1 MPSIWKLKPLR
12 ILTEMI
18 LEIND
23 SPSRAIMFKKWIRV
37 SIWSRLTAKRMTRW
51 WYSLTR
57 DLTLDINVGVQCCL
71 HCIAMVFFALRSK
84 EDICVPPCPSVCRE
98 RFSTMERHGVTHSYV
113 DGHVVTRSATG
124 GMLRKSSLWST
135 TWQPWCRGWCEL
147 SGLGKNRVGCVFS
160 GVSQ

>member
-1 MPSIWKLKPLR
+1 
-12 ILTEMI
+12 MI

-23 SPSRAIMFKKWIRV
+23 SPSRAIIFKKWIRV

-57 DLTLDINVGVQCCL
+57 DLTLDIKGGVQCCL
-71 HCIAMVFFALRSK
+71 HCIAVVFFALRAKKISVFHHVHQYVEKDFQLWK
-84 EDICVPPCPSVCRE
+84 EVGN
-98 RFSTMERHGVTHSYV
+98 GVTHSYV
-113 DGHVVTRSATG
+113 DGHVVTRSATW

-135 TWQPWCRGWCEL
+135 TGQQWCRGWCEL
-147 SGLGKNRVGCVFS
+147 SGLGKNMVGCVFS